1 MKRRVVLAASR
12 AGLEGTHN
20 WGSCF
25 RSVGGWKRSFNK
37 LTSMLQ
43 SELYSISV

>member
-1 MKRRVVLAASR
+1 MKRRVVLAGGR

-20 WGSCF
+20 WETCF
-25 RSVGGWKRSFNK
+25 RSVGGLVAERSFIK

-43 SELYSISV
+43 RSLRVS